1 MYAIRWLYSTNARDI
16 GVLYLIFAILAG
28 LIGTVLSII
37 IRLELGGAGVQYLQG
52 DNQLYNVVVTAHAF
66 VMIFFMVKK
75 QTTLIKNPM
84 PFVKMIQDENL
95 IDGKAK
101 RYYTVEIRVG
111 NSTSS
116 GPMQTCNE
124 GGGGRGNDRDP
135 LKFKYTKV
143 IIEDPYNNRDIILRI
158 TKRQKGVY
166 IWESLDGKNLY
177 VGHSINLYNRISS
190 YFMPSILKTK
200 ERRVLR
206 YLNKYGFSQIK
217 LTVYIM
223 DNQPSLEEVIELEQ
237 YFIDTM
243 KPNLNVDLIANGSG
257 YHAPMRIEM
266 RKKLRK
272 ERGTQIYLY
281 DVKTFTLLH
290 VFESKQY
297 MYDSINIHNKSLKD
311 CLEQGKLYLDIFFL
325 SLDEIKEST
334 KYNLLSLNE
343 IKSLVKEQRELYE
356 KKHPNSKAILA
367 EFINNPKLNKE
378 FSSLNKL
385 AKELKG
391 DRQVI
396 RKYLKGNKLGYYRG
410 QWKFT
415 YSGGP
420 DTLQ

>member
-1 MYAIRWLYSTNARDI
+1 
-16 GVLYLIFAILAG
+16 
-28 LIGTVLSII
+28 
-37 IRLELGGAGVQYLQG
+37 
-52 DNQLYNVVVTAHAF
+52 
-66 VMIFFMVKK
+66 
-75 QTTLIKNPM
+75 
-84 PFVKMIQDENL
+84 
-95 IDGKAK
+95 
-101 RYYTVEIRVG
+101 
-111 NSTSS
+111 
-116 GPMQTCNE
+116 
-124 GGGGRGNDRDP
+124 
-135 LKFKYTKV
+135 
-143 IIEDPYNNRDIILRI
+143 
-158 TKRQKGVY
+158 
-166 IWESLDGKNLY
+166 
-177 VGHSINLYNRISS
+177 
-190 YFMPSILKTK
+190 MPSILKTK

-257 YHAPMRIEM
+257 YHTPMRIEM

-367 EFINNPKLNKE
+367 EFIKNPKLNKE

-396 RKYLKGNKLGYYRG
+396 REYLKGNKLGYYRG

-415 YSGGP
+415 YKSGP